1 MTEKSGIKK
10 HGENAVAVMYNEFFQ
25 LDDKTVFEGLM
36 VTDLKQKQKKMAL
49 RAINL
54 IKEKR
59 CGKLKGR
66 KVAYGSEKI
75 GLYAKEETA
84 SPTISNDALL
94 MTMLVDDWEDRDVA
108 TADVGGAYLH
118 ADMNDYTL
126 LKLEGV
132 SVDIMCEVNPAYKKL
147 CAWRITKRYCT

>member
-1 MTEKSGIKK
+1 MKMLDEGASQRVVKHLVGVVMTQMKEKAGIKK
-10 HGENAVAVMYNEFFQ
+10 HGKDAVAVMYDEFFQ
-25 LDDKTVFEGLM
+25 LDDKTVFEGVM
-36 VTDLKQKQKKMAL
+36 VTDLTQKQKKMAL

-66 KVAYGSEKI
+66 TVADGSAQR

-84 SPTISNDALL
+84 SPTISNDAFL
-94 MTMLVDDWEDRDVA
+94 MTMLVDAWEDRDVA

-118 ADMNDYTL
+118 ADMN
-126 LKLEGV
+126 
-132 SVDIMCEVNPAYKKL
+132 N
-147 CAWRITKRYCT
+147 

>member
-1 MTEKSGIKK
+1 
-10 HGENAVAVMYNEFFQ
+10 MYDEFFQ
-25 LDDKTVFEGLM
+25 LDDKTVFEGVT
-36 VTDLKQKQKKMAL
+36 VTDLTQNQMKMAL

-59 CGKLKGR
+59 CGKMKWR
-66 KVAYGSEKI
+66 KVADGSENR
-75 GLYAKEETA
+75 GLYTNEETA

-94 MTMLVDDWEDRDVA
+94 MTMLVDAWEDRDLA

-118 ADMNDYTL
+118 ADMNEYTL

-132 SVDIMCEVNPAYKKL
+132 LVDIMCEVNPAYKKM
-147 CAWRITKRYCT
+147 CAWRIKKIYCT